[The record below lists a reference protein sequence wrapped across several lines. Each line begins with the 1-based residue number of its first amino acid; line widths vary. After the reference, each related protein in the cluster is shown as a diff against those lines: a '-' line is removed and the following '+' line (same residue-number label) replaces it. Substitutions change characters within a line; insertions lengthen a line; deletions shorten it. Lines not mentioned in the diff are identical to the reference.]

1 MALFGKKNK
10 KKKGKK
16 GDEDNT
22 PDDAV
27 DDEDAGSKG
36 ADKEEIR
43 ATKSGEDGEKEVGE
57 DGEELDLEGT
67 GKKSKKKLFIIIGAV
82 VLLIAA
88 GAGAYVSGLLDPIL
102 GKSADE
108 SSEHGDA
115 DGGDDGHGGKKSKK
129 GEEGEGHTVAFMEIP
144 DLVVNLST
152 TQGQPRYLKLKVQ
165 LELESAAD
173 QAAVEK
179 IAPRVIDH
187 FQTYL
192 RELRVS
198 DLRGSAGIY
207 RLRQELLARVN
218 AAVAPIEVK
227 DVLFQEILI
236 Q

>member
-1 MALFGKKNK
+1 MALFGKKDK

-16 GDEDNT
+16 GD
-22 PDDAV
+22 DDKSPEELEEG
-27 DDEDAGSKG
+27 DQPKAG
-36 ADKEEIR
+36 DKEAIR
-43 ATKSGEDGEKEVGE
+43 ATKAGDDGDAEKEVGE
-57 DGEELDLEGT
+57 DGEELDLESG
-67 GKKSKKKLFIIIGAV
+67 GKKSKKTLFIIIGAV
-82 VLLIAA
+82 VLLLAA
-88 GAGAYVSGLLDPIL
+88 GAGAYFSGMLDGLL
-102 GKSADE
+102 GKKASDTEEHAG
-108 SSEHGDA
+108 EHGEGDKVKLDK
-115 DGGDDGHGGKKSKK
+115 DGKPM
-129 GEEGEGHTVAFMEIP
+129 EAAFMELP

-152 TQGQPRYLKLKVQ
+152 SQGQPRYLKLKVQ
-165 LELESAAD
+165 LELESASD

-218 AAVAPIEVK
+218 AAAEPIEVK

>member
-1 MALFGKKNK
+1 MALFGKKDK
-10 KKKGKK
+10 KAKNKK
-16 GDEDNT
+16 GDEDHA
-22 PDDAV
+22 PEDDLEA
-27 DDEDAGSKG
+27 DAKS

-43 ATKSGEDGEKEVGE
+43 AKKPSDDGDSEKKEGEDG
-57 DGEELDLEGT
+57 DGLDLEGES
-67 GKKSKKKLFIIIGAV
+67 KKSKKTLIIIIGAI
-82 VLLIAA
+82 VLLLAA
-88 GAGAYVSGLLDPIL
+88 GAGAYFSGMLDGLL
-102 GKSADE
+102 GKKAGE
-108 SSEHGDA
+108 SGEHSDA
-115 DGGDDGHGGKKSKK
+115 SGDDGHGGKKDKDGK
-129 GEEGEGHTVAFMEIP
+129 GVEAAFMELP

-218 AAVAPIEVK
+218 AAAEPVEVK

>member
-1 MALFGKKNK
+1 MIKPMALFGKKDK

-16 GDEDNT
+16 GDEDKS
-22 PDDAV
+22 PEELE
-27 DDEDAGSKG
+27 DEDGDSGAG
-36 ADKEEIR
+36 EESVR
-43 ATKSGEDGEKEVGE
+43 AKKSGDGESGEGE
-57 DGEELDLEGT
+57 DGEELDLEGD
-67 GKKSKKKLFIIIGAV
+67 GKKSKKTLFIIIGAV

-88 GAGAYVSGLLDPIL
+88 GAGAYFSGLLYPIL
-102 GKSADE
+102 GKKGDE
-108 SSEHGDA
+108 TSEHA
-115 DGGDDGHGGKKSKK
+115 SDDGHGGKKDSHGKK
-129 GEEGEGHTVAFMEIP
+129 GDDEGHGAAFMELP

-173 QAAVEK
+173 QAAVEQ

-198 DLRGSAGIY
+198 DLRGSAGVY